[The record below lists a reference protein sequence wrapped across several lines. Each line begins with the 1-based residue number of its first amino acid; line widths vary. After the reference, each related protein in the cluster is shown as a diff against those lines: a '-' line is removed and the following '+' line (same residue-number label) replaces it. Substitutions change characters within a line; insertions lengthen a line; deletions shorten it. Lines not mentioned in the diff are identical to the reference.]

1 MAQQAMAVN
10 NKCGGFISVSESYM
24 GGEECH
30 KLSSSLYLQAMWG
43 VGGGERINVKEKN
56 FLPSL
61 NISSPAAEN
70 PVNL

>member
-43 VGGGERINVKEKN
+43 VGGGRENKCEGKKLFTLTQY
-56 FLPSL
+56 FL
-61 NISSPAAEN
+61 SSC
-70 PVNL
+70 